1 MEQVRNRLIVALDVA
16 SMADVRQLVETLGDA
31 VSHYKVGMQLFY
43 SVGMECLSYLREQGK
58 DVFLDLKMHDI
69 PNTVAQGAASLTR
82 LGVAMINVHASGGQA
97 MMQSAAEKVAETAKI
112 LNIPRPKLIA
122 VTVLTSMNDA
132 EWTSLRN
139 AAGISDQ
146 VVHLAKMA
154 QAAGLDGVVA
164 SPQEAEL
171 IKAACGKNFAII
183 TPGVRPRGAALNDQ
197 SRVATPADALQAGA
211 HYLVVG
217 RPITAAQNPRA
228 AALAILEEMRE
239 AQ

>member
-1 MEQVRNRLIVALDVA
+1 MKQVRNRLIVALDVA
-16 SMADVRQLVETLGDA
+16 TMAEVRQLVEALGDS
-31 VSHYKVGMQLFY
+31 VSYYKVGMQLFY
-43 SVGMECLSYLREQGK
+43 SVGIECLTYLRAQGK

-69 PNTVAQGAASLTR
+69 PNTVAQGAASLAR
-82 LGVAMINVHASGGQA
+82 LGVAMINVHASGGQS
-97 MMQSAAEKVAETAKI
+97 MMRAAAEKVAETALR

-122 VTVLTSMNDA
+122 VTVLTSMNDV
-132 EWTSLRN
+132 EWGALKNATS
-139 AAGISDQ
+139 ITDQ

-154 QAAGLDGVVA
+154 QEAGLDGVVA

-171 IKAACGKNFAII
+171 IRAACGKDFAII
-183 TPGVRPRGAALNDQ
+183 TPGVRPQGAALNDQ
-197 SRVATPADALQAGA
+197 SRVATPSAALQAGA

-239 AQ
+239 A

>member
-16 SMADVRQLVETLGDA
+16 TMAEVRQLVENLGDA
-31 VSHYKVGMQLFY
+31 VSYYKVGMQLFY

-82 LGVAMINVHASGGQA
+82 LGVAMINVQASGGMA
-97 MMQSAAEKVAETAKI
+97 MMQAAAEKVTETANR

-132 EWTSLRN
+132 EWALLRN
-139 AAGISDQ
+139 SASIPDQ

-154 QAAGLDGVVA
+154 KAAGLDGVVA

-171 IKAACGKNFAII
+171 IRAACGDDFAIV
-183 TPGVRPRGAALNDQ
+183 TPGVRPQGAALNDQ
-197 SRVATPADALQAGA
+197 SRVATPADALKAGA

-217 RPITAAQNPRA
+217 RPITAAQDPHVA
-228 AALAILEEMRE
+228 AMAILEEMRK
-239 AQ
+239 A

>member
-1 MEQVRNRLIVALDVA
+1 MEVRNRLIVALDVA

-31 VSHYKVGMQLFY
+31 VSYYKVGMQLFY
-43 SVGMECLSYLREQGK
+43 SVGMECLTYLREQGK

-82 LGVAMINVHASGGQA
+82 LGVTMINVHASGGQA
-97 MMQSAAEKVAETAKI
+97 MMQAAAEKVAETAKT

-122 VTVLTSMNDA
+122 VTILTSMNDA
-132 EWTSLRN
+132 EWASLRN
-139 AAGISDQ
+139 TASIPDQ

-154 QAAGLDGVVA
+154 QAAGMDGVVA

-171 IKAACGKNFAII
+171 IRTACGKNFAII
-183 TPGVRPRGAALNDQ
+183 TPGVRPHGAAVNDQ
-197 SRVATPADALQAGA
+197 SRIATPAAALQAGA

-217 RPITAAQNPRA
+217 RPITAAPDPRA

-239 AQ
+239 A

>member
-1 MEQVRNRLIVALDVA
+1 MEVRNRLIVALDVA

-31 VSHYKVGMQLFY
+31 VSYYKVGMQLFY
-43 SVGMECLSYLREQGK
+43 SVGMECLTYLREQGK

-97 MMQSAAEKVAETAKI
+97 MMQAAAEKVAETAKT

-122 VTVLTSMNDA
+122 VTILTSMNEA
-132 EWTSLRN
+132 EWASLRN
-139 AAGISDQ
+139 TASIPDQ

-154 QAAGLDGVVA
+154 QAAGMDGVVA

-171 IKAACGKNFAII
+171 IRTACGKNFAII
-183 TPGVRPRGAALNDQ
+183 TPGVRPHGAAVNDQ
-197 SRVATPADALQAGA
+197 SRIATPAAALQAGA

-217 RPITAAQNPRA
+217 RPITAAPDPRA

-239 AQ
+239 A

>member
-1 MEQVRNRLIVALDVA
+1 MEVRNRLIVALDVA

-31 VSHYKVGMQLFY
+31 VSYYKVGMQLFY
-43 SVGMECLSYLREQGK
+43 SVGMECLTFLREQGK

-97 MMQSAAEKVAETAKI
+97 MMQAAAEKVAETAKT
-112 LNIPRPKLIA
+112 LNILRPKLIA
-122 VTVLTSMNDA
+122 VTILTSMNDA
-132 EWTSLRN
+132 EWASLRN
-139 AAGISDQ
+139 TASIPDQ

-154 QAAGLDGVVA
+154 QAAGMDGVVA

-171 IKAACGKNFAII
+171 IRAACGKNFAII
-183 TPGVRPRGAALNDQ
+183 TPGVRPHGAALNDQ
-197 SRVATPADALQAGA
+197 SRIATPAAALQAGA

-217 RPITAAQNPRA
+217 RPITAAPDPRA

-239 AQ
+239 A

>member
-16 SMADVRQLVETLGDA
+16 SMADVRQLVETVGDT
-31 VSHYKVGMQLFY
+31 VSYYKVGMQLFY
-43 SVGMECLSYLREQGK
+43 SVGMECLTYLREQGK

-97 MMQSAAEKVAETAKI
+97 MMQAAAEKVAETAKT

-122 VTVLTSMNDA
+122 VTILTSMNDA
-132 EWTSLRN
+132 EWPSLRN
-139 AAGISDQ
+139 TANIPDQ

-154 QAAGLDGVVA
+154 QAAGMDGVVA

-171 IKAACGKNFAII
+171 IRAACGKNFAII
-183 TPGVRPRGAALNDQ
+183 TPGVRPYGAAVNDQ
-197 SRVATPADALQAGA
+197 SRIATPAAALQAGA

-217 RPITAAQNPRA
+217 RPITAVPDPRA

-239 AQ
+239 A

>member
-16 SMADVRQLVETLGDA
+16 TMAEVRQLVENLGDA
-31 VSHYKVGMQLFY
+31 VSYYKVGMQLFY

-82 LGVAMINVHASGGQA
+82 LGVAMINVQASGGLA
-97 MMQSAAEKVAETAKI
+97 MMKAAAEKVTETANS

-132 EWTSLRN
+132 EWALLRN
-139 AAGISDQ
+139 TTSISDQ

-154 QAAGLDGVVA
+154 KTSGLDGVVA

-171 IKAACGKNFAII
+171 IRTACGDDFAIV
-183 TPGVRPRGAALNDQ
+183 TPGVRPQGAALNDQ
-197 SRVATPADALQAGA
+197 SRVATPADALKAGA

-217 RPITAAQNPRA
+217 RPITAAQDPRVA
-228 AALAILEEMRE
+228 AMAILEEMRK
-239 AQ
+239 A

>member
-1 MEQVRNRLIVALDVA
+1 MEVRNRLIVALDVA
-16 SMADVRQLVETLGDA
+16 SMADVKQLVETLGDA
-31 VSHYKVGMQLFY
+31 VSYYKIGMQLFY
-43 SVGMECLSYLREQGK
+43 SVGMECLTYLREQGK

-82 LGVAMINVHASGGQA
+82 LGVTMINVHASGGQA
-97 MMQSAAEKVAETAKI
+97 MMQAAAEKVAETAKT

-122 VTVLTSMNDA
+122 VTILTSMNDA
-132 EWTSLRN
+132 EWASLRN
-139 AAGISDQ
+139 TASIPDQ

-154 QAAGLDGVVA
+154 QAAGMDGVVA

-171 IKAACGKNFAII
+171 IRTACGKNFAII
-183 TPGVRPRGAALNDQ
+183 TPGVRPHGAAVNDQ
-197 SRVATPADALQAGA
+197 SRIATPAAALQAGA

-217 RPITAAQNPRA
+217 RPITAAPDPRA

-239 AQ
+239 A

>member
-1 MEQVRNRLIVALDVA
+1 MEVRNRLIVALDVA

-31 VSHYKVGMQLFY
+31 VSYYKVGMQLFY
-43 SVGMECLSYLREQGK
+43 SVGMECLTYLREQGK

-97 MMQSAAEKVAETAKI
+97 MMQAAAEKVAETAKT

-122 VTVLTSMNDA
+122 VTILTSMNDA
-132 EWTSLRN
+132 EWASLRN
-139 AAGISDQ
+139 TASIPDQ

-154 QAAGLDGVVA
+154 QAAGIDGVVA

-171 IKAACGKNFAII
+171 IRAACGKNFSII
-183 TPGVRPRGAALNDQ
+183 TPGVRPHGAAVNDQ
-197 SRVATPADALQAGA
+197 SRIATPAAALQAGA

-217 RPITAAQNPRA
+217 RPITAAPDPRA

-239 AQ
+239 A

>member
-1 MEQVRNRLIVALDVA
+1 MEVRNRLIVALDVA
-16 SMADVRQLVETLGDA
+16 SMADVRQLVETLSDA
-31 VSHYKVGMQLFY
+31 VSYYKVGMQLFY
-43 SVGMECLSYLREQGK
+43 SVGMECLTYLREQDK

-97 MMQSAAEKVAETAKI
+97 MMQAAAEKVAETAKT

-122 VTVLTSMNDA
+122 VTILTSMNDA
-132 EWTSLRN
+132 EWASLRN
-139 AAGISDQ
+139 TASIPDQ

-154 QAAGLDGVVA
+154 QAAGMDGVVA

-171 IKAACGKNFAII
+171 IRAACGKNFAII
-183 TPGVRPRGAALNDQ
+183 TPGVRPHGTAVNDQ
-197 SRVATPADALQAGA
+197 SRIATPAAALQAGA

-217 RPITAAQNPRA
+217 RPITAAPDPRA

-239 AQ
+239 A

>member
-16 SMADVRQLVETLGDA
+16 TMAEVRQLVETLGDA
-31 VSHYKVGMQLFY
+31 VSYYKVGMQLFY
-43 SVGMECLSYLREQGK
+43 SEGMECLTYLREQGK
-58 DVFLDLKMHDI
+58 EVFLDLKMHDI

-82 LGVAMINVHASGGQA
+82 LGVAMINVQASGGAA
-97 MMQSAAEKVAETAKI
+97 MMRAAAETVAQTANS

-132 EWTSLRN
+132 EWVSLRN
-139 AAGISDQ
+139 AASISDQ

-154 QAAGLDGVVA
+154 KEAGLDGVVA

-171 IKAACGKNFAII
+171 IRAACGNDFAIV
-183 TPGVRPRGAALNDQ
+183 TPGIRPQGAALNDQ
-197 SRVATPADALQAGA
+197 SRVATPAEALKAGA

-228 AALAILEEMRE
+228 AAQAILEEMRK
-239 AQ
+239 A

>member
-1 MEQVRNRLIVALDVA
+1 MEVRNRLIVALDVA

-31 VSHYKVGMQLFY
+31 VSYYKVGMQLFY
-43 SVGMECLSYLREQGK
+43 SVGMECLTYLREQGK

-97 MMQSAAEKVAETAKI
+97 MMQAAAEKVAETAKT

-122 VTVLTSMNDA
+122 VTILTSMNDA
-132 EWTSLRN
+132 EWASLRN
-139 AAGISDQ
+139 TASIPDQ

-154 QAAGLDGVVA
+154 QAAGMDGVVA

-171 IKAACGKNFAII
+171 IRAACGKNFAII
-183 TPGVRPRGAALNDQ
+183 TPGVRPHGAAVNDQ
-197 SRVATPADALQAGA
+197 SRIATPAAALQAGA

-217 RPITAAQNPRA
+217 RPITAAPDPRA

-239 AQ
+239 A

>member
-1 MEQVRNRLIVALDVA
+1 MEVRNRLIVALDVA

-31 VSHYKVGMQLFY
+31 VSYYKVGMQLFY
-43 SVGMECLSYLREQGK
+43 SEGMECLTYLREQGK

-97 MMQSAAEKVAETAKI
+97 MMQAAAEKVAETAKT

-122 VTVLTSMNDA
+122 VTILTSMNDA
-132 EWTSLRN
+132 EWASLRN
-139 AAGISDQ
+139 TASIPDQ

-154 QAAGLDGVVA
+154 QAAGMDGVVA

-171 IKAACGKNFAII
+171 IRAACGKNFAII
-183 TPGVRPRGAALNDQ
+183 TPGVRPHGAAVNDQ
-197 SRVATPADALQAGA
+197 SRIATPAAALQAGA

-217 RPITAAQNPRA
+217 RPITAAPDPRA

-239 AQ
+239 A